1 MKKFNVLF
9 SFGLTLIFL
18 PLTVILFGYIWYN
31 VTHRSNDDLTEVNYI
46 NDTIK
51 VHVFDTIRI
60 KVYEKIPKIDK
71 SEVLGDTLQ

>member
-9 SFGLTLIFL
+9 LFGATLIFL
-18 PLTVILFGYIWYN
+18 QLTVILFGYIWYN
-31 VTHRSNDDLTEVNYI
+31 VTNKSNDDLKEVNYI

-51 VHVFDTIRI
+51 VRVFDTVRI

-71 SEVLGDTLQ
+71 GEVLCDTLQ

>member
-9 SFGLTLIFL
+9 LFGITLIFL

-31 VTHRSNDDLTEVNYI
+31 VTHKSNDDLKEVNYI

-51 VHVFDTIRI
+51 VHVFDTVRI

-71 SEVLGDTLQ
+71 GEVLGDTLQ

>member
-9 SFGLTLIFL
+9 LFGATLIFL

-31 VTHRSNDDLTEVNYI
+31 VTHKSNDDLKEVNYI

-51 VHVFDTIRI
+51 VHVFDTVRI

-71 SEVLGDTLQ
+71 GEVLGDTLQ

>member
-9 SFGLTLIFL
+9 LFGVTLIFL

-31 VTHRSNDDLTEVNYI
+31 VTHKSNDDLKEVHYI

-71 SEVLGDTLQ
+71 GEVLGDTLQ

>member
-9 SFGLTLIFL
+9 LFGATLIFL

-31 VTHRSNDDLTEVNYI
+31 VTNKSNDDLKEVNYI

-51 VHVFDTIRI
+51 VHVFDTVRI

-71 SEVLGDTLQ
+71 GEVLGDTLQ

>member
-9 SFGLTLIFL
+9 LFGITLIFL

-31 VTHRSNDDLTEVNYI
+31 VTHKSNDDLKEVNYI

-71 SEVLGDTLQ
+71 GEVLGDTLQ

>member
-9 SFGLTLIFL
+9 LFGVTLIFL

-31 VTHRSNDDLTEVNYI
+31 VTHKSNDDLKEVNYI

-60 KVYEKIPKIDK
+60 KVYEKIPKI
-71 SEVLGDTLQ
+71 

>member
-9 SFGLTLIFL
+9 LFGVTLIFL

-31 VTHRSNDDLTEVNYI
+31 VTHKSNDDLKEVNYI

-51 VHVFDTIRI
+51 VHVFDTVRI

-71 SEVLGDTLQ
+71 GEVLGDTLQ

>member
-9 SFGLTLIFL
+9 LFGVTLIFL

-31 VTHRSNDDLTEVNYI
+31 VTHKSNDDLKEVNYI

-71 SEVLGDTLQ
+71 GEVLGDTLQ